1 MLRGIPIYIDDVEA
15 MGARV
20 KFIGGIRPGRC
31 STGHRHPCGKALD
44 VCRRSRGIVDPDC
57 HLPGRAMLAA
67 IAIKNGLFEGGLWCN
82 SDYGHVQVGISAE
95 ACAQSIYASAK
106 KLVIAL
112 LSKKDE
118 TVVDEAKVFDYS
130 LVSVANADE
139 VKVEKVAARAHH
151 RRVNYASR
159 RRHRATVTYAARSHQ
174 QQYAAYYGYAYQ
186 PRTSRRHYRYA
197 YVMPAANA
205 NNY

>member
-1 MLRGIPIYIDDVEA
+1 
-15 MGARV
+15 
-20 KFIGGIRPGRC
+20 
-31 STGHRHPCGKALD
+31 
-44 VCRRSRGIVDPDC
+44 
-57 HLPGRAMLAA
+57 MLAA
-67 IAIKNGLFEGGLWCN
+67 IAIKNGLFEGGLWCD

-106 KLVIAL
+106 KLVVAL

-151 RRVNYASR
+151 RRVHYASR
-159 RRHRATVTYAARSHQ
+159 RRHRNGNLRGAQPPTTVRSLLWICLSTADVTSALSLCLRHARC
-174 QQYAAYYGYAYQ
+174 
-186 PRTSRRHYRYA
+186 
-197 YVMPAANA
+197 
-205 NNY
+205 